1 MPACINRILNRAVRK
16 SFQLRN
22 RYVKSVQVIVTSK
35 ELTSKWIC
43 ESVEAIIER
52 IDYIERTDSDI
63 ATLFIIL

>member
-1 MPACINRILNRAVRK
+1 MPACINRILNRAVRE

-22 RYVKSVQVIVTSK
+22 RYAKSVQVIVTSK

-43 ESVEAIIER
+43 ESEAIIER

-63 ATLFIIL
+63 TTRSMIR